1 MLTVLIYVRSMKVT
15 IEGREFDLELT
26 PQQLEV
32 INRDALEEVY
42 AYHNTTRE
50 AFDKLYKNI
59 PTHIKALAQ
68 EELIVKM
75 YNKGET
81 LDWQDDNQRKWF
93 LRLDFSREEITLD
106 LVNFRYCNSDVP
118 PLLSFLREEDAR
130 EAWSKYK
137 EVYKISRNHRI

>member
-1 MLTVLIYVRSMKVT
+1 MKVT

-42 AYHNTTRE
+42 AYHNTTKE

-81 LDWQDDNQRKWF
+81 PDWKDDNQRKWF
-93 LRLDFSREEITLD
+93 LWFDFSGEEITLVR
-106 LVNFRYCNSDVP
+106 VNCNYYRSYVP

-137 EVYKISRNHRI
+137 EVYKVSRNPRI